1 MTAALGFAVIAV
13 ALGAGLAFQRGA
25 PSLAVHPVL
34 VLIPLCASFA
44 AIVAIARF
52 ARLPE
57 LQEVP
62 RRRQLLIGLG
72 IVLATGVV
80 VVSTEATLLLQWP
93 SRGAMVVGLAPGLA
107 LVGAWIERDA
117 SPPGAKIAVLLLYL
131 AAGITALSTLMTNLP
146 PSVFWVISAVIPAWQ
161 ARRLVAKDELQAAFR
176 LLNAATKVFIAVLT
190 VALWLPVLLMHR

>member
-25 PSLAVHPVL
+25 SSLAVHPVL
-34 VLIPLCASFA
+34 VLIPLFVSFA

-52 ARLPE
+52 ARLPGI
-57 LQEVP
+57 QEVP
-62 RRRQLLIGLG
+62 RRRQLLFGVG
-72 IVLATGVV
+72 IVLATGVA

-93 SRGAMVVGLAPGLA
+93 SRGAMVVGLALGLA

-176 LLNAATKVFIAVLT
+176 LLNAATKVFVAVLT

>member
-13 ALGAGLAFQRGA
+13 ALGLALAAQRGV
-25 PSLAVHPVL
+25 PSLAVHPAWA
-34 VLIPLCASFA
+34 LIPLGVSLTA
-44 AIVAIARF
+44 VVGIARF
-52 ARLPE
+52 IGLPGI
-57 LQEVP
+57 QQVP
-62 RRRQLLIGLG
+62 RQRQLLIAMG
-72 IVLATGVV
+72 IMVATGVV
-80 VVSTEATLLLQWP
+80 VMGTEVTLLWQWP
-93 SRGAMVVGLAPGLA
+93 SRGAIVVGLALGLA